1 MPLDAATQQKKTFRR
16 NVIIYTLASA
26 MGGLVQVAHLL
37 WTHLLDQADYGRF
50 AILEGVVYGVAAAS
64 VTLAPQTYILVNIHK
79 KARSDLAGDLGGM
92 FGLSL
97 VVGALTTLAV
107 AALPDSVFM
116 FGGEAVPRW
125 AVCGVVVA
133 ATISTA
139 RIMAQTIHEAQSQ
152 PTRAAMWSEF
162 VDGTRPL
169 IAIALFFLLGWTW
182 EARWGGLVLA
192 QMGAGIAAL
201 FIFHRQGWLKR
212 PPSLASLSAPVRF
225 SIPMVLTLL
234 AYVGYQ
240 SADRLYVA
248 LWNGIAAA
256 GRYEAAYRIAL
267 LVSTVNVVTLH
278 SFNPLYYSAY
288 AKGDRVGAAKL
299 LRRSSLQIMAWV
311 ALLVVVLPLV
321 VMYTP
326 ILEESYRTSPSIL
339 RSIPILAL
347 GLGCLGVSLLWQSAL
362 LAAAQAKTVSL
373 IAVTAA
379 LVNLG
384 ADFILVP
391 RFAEVGAAWGTLIAF
406 AFMMATTIVVV
417 RVRRA
422 EH

>member
-1 MPLDAATQQKKTFRR
+1 
-16 NVIIYTLASA
+16 
-26 MGGLVQVAHLL
+26 MGGLVQLANLL

-50 AILEGVVYGVAAAS
+50 AILEGVVFGVAVAS
-64 VTLAPQTYILVNIHK
+64 ITLAPQTYILVYLHK
-79 KARSDLAGDLGGM
+79 KPRSDLAGDLGGM

-97 VVGALTTLAV
+97 LVGALTALFI
-107 AALPDSVFM
+107 AALPDLLFM
-116 FGGEAVPRW
+116 FKGEAVPRW
-125 AVCGVVVA
+125 AVAGVVVA

-139 RIMAQTIHEAQSQ
+139 RIMAQTVHEAQSQ

-162 VDGTRPL
+162 VDGTRPF
-169 IAIALFFLLGWTW
+169 IAIALFFVLGWTW

-192 QMGAGIAAL
+192 QIGAGVAAF
-201 FIFHRQGWLKR
+201 FILSRRGWLKR
-212 PPSLASLSAPVRF
+212 PPSLATLRVPVRF
-225 SIPMVLTLL
+225 SGPMVLTAL

-267 LVSTVNVVTLH
+267 LVSTVNIVTLH

-288 AKGDRVGAAKL
+288 AKGDREGAAKL
-299 LRRSSLQIMAWV
+299 LRRSSLQIATWV
-311 ALLVVVLPLV
+311 VLLVIALPLL

-326 ILEESYRTSPSIL
+326 ILEESYRTSPSVL

-347 GLGCLGVSLLWQSAL
+347 GLGFLGISMLWQSAL
-362 LAAAQAKTVSL
+362 LAATHAKTVS
-373 IAVTAA
+373 AVAVAAA
-379 LVNLG
+379 LLNLV

-391 RFAEVGAAWGTLIAF
+391 RLGEVGAALGTLIAF
-406 AFMMATTIVVV
+406 GFMMTTTILMV
-417 RVRRA
+417 RLRRA
-422 EH
+422 EN

>member
-64 VTLAPQTYILVNIHK
+64 VTLAPQTYILVNVHR

-97 VVGALTTLAV
+97 VVGGLTTLAV

-162 VDGTRPL
+162 VDGTRPF

-225 SIPMVLTLL
+225 SIPMVFTLL

-362 LAAAQAKTVSL
+362 LAATQAKTVSV

-406 AFMMATTIVVV
+406 AFMMVTTIVVV

-422 EH
+422 EQ

>member
-97 VVGALTTLAV
+97 VVGGLTTLAV

-162 VDGTRPL
+162 VDGTRPF

-225 SIPMVLTLL
+225 SIPMVFTLL

-256 GRYEAAYRIAL
+256 GRYEASYRIAL

-362 LAAAQAKTVSL
+362 LAATQAKTVSV

>member
-1 MPLDAATQQKKTFRR
+1 
-16 NVIIYTLASA
+16 
-26 MGGLVQVAHLL
+26 MGGLVQLANLL

-50 AILEGVVYGVAAAS
+50 AILEGVVFGVAVAS
-64 VTLAPQTYILVNIHK
+64 ITLAPQTYILVYLHK
-79 KARSDLAGDLGGM
+79 KPRSGLAGDLGGM

-97 VVGALTTLAV
+97 FVGALTALFI
-107 AALPDSVFM
+107 AALPDSLFM
-116 FGGEAVPRW
+116 FGGEGVPRW
-125 AVCGVVVA
+125 AVAGVVVA

-139 RIMAQTIHEAQSQ
+139 RIMAQTVHEAQSQ

-162 VDGTRPL
+162 VDGTRPF
-169 IAIALFFLLGWTW
+169 IAIALFFVLGWTW

-192 QMGAGIAAL
+192 QIGAGVAAF
-201 FIFHRQGWLKR
+201 FILSRRGWLKR
-212 PPSLASLSAPVRF
+212 PPSLASLRVPVRF
-225 SIPMVLTLL
+225 SGPMVLTAL

-267 LVSTVNVVTLH
+267 LVSTVNIVTLH

-288 AKGDRVGAAKL
+288 AKGDREGAAKL
-299 LRRSSLQIMAWV
+299 LRRSSLEIAAWV
-311 ALLVVVLPLV
+311 VLLVIALPLL

-326 ILEESYRTSPSIL
+326 ILEESYRTSPSVL

-347 GLGCLGVSLLWQSAL
+347 GLGFLGISMLWQSAL
-362 LAAAQAKTVSL
+362 LAATHAKTVS
-373 IAVTAA
+373 AVAVAAA
-379 LVNLG
+379 LVNLV

-391 RFAEVGAAWGTLIAF
+391 RLGEVGAALGTLIAF
-406 AFMMATTIVVV
+406 GFMMTTTILMV
-417 RVRRA
+417 RLRRA
-422 EH
+422 EN